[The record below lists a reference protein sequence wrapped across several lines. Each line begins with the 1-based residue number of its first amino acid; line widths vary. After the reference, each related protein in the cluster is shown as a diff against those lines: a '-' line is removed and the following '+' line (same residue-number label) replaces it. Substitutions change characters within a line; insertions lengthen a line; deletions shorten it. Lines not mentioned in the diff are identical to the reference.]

1 MSGFFQLYNGSR
13 IINALECISTSF
25 LFIANNIPLYGH
37 THLLNLFIQLMSIWA
52 VSTFC
57 LFWIRLLWIFMY
69 KFLCGHILSF
79 LLVKYLRIKLL
90 DHMVTLFLTFW
101 RISKPLSTAA
111 APFYNPTTR
120 KSDFST
126 FLPIF
131 VIVWLLNFSHPNE
144 CEWHMRYHFWFA
156 FS

>member
-25 LFIANNIPLYGH
+25 LFIANNIPLYGY
-37 THLLNLFIQLMSIWA
+37 THFLNLFIQLMSIWA

-79 LLVKYLRIKLL
+79 LLVRYLRIKLL

-101 RISKPLSTAA
+101 RISKPFPLQLHHFTI
-111 APFYNPTTR
+111 APSENLISLHSYQYLLL
-120 KSDFST
+120 SDF
-126 FLPIF
+126 
-131 VIVWLLNFSHPNE
+131 
-144 CEWHMRYHFWFA
+144 
-156 FS
+156 